1 MKSIR
6 KSEEATRAI
15 LATLLLLGIFSVSVY
30 YVLTTPEEIP
40 IEATKLV
47 IVKPSEIPVGNK
59 VELTIK
65 AISDDGLL
73 DTTRDDLVKIYL
85 ESNSHAQIGYSENS
99 KIIWSDSLLVRLEDG
114 LIKIKFIDPEFERIR
129 ISVEWIEGKTK
140 LDSVEV
146 QLYVGYRVSQIIGL
160 T

>member
-1 MKSIR
+1 MKPIR
-6 KSEEATRAI
+6 ISEEESKAI

-40 IEATKLV
+40 IEASKLV
-47 IVKPSEIPVGNK
+47 IVKPSEIPVGNE

-85 ESNSHAQIGYSENS
+85 EPDSHAQIGYSEQS
-99 KIIWSDSLLVRLEDG
+99 KIIWSDSLSVKLDEG
-114 LIKIKFIDPEFERIR
+114 LIKIKFIDTEFERIR
-129 ISVEWIEGKTK
+129 ISVEWIEGISK

-160 T
+160 S